1 MKKPQSPHHYITLH
15 QS

>member
-1 MKKPQSPHHYITLH
+1 MKKPQSSHHYITLH